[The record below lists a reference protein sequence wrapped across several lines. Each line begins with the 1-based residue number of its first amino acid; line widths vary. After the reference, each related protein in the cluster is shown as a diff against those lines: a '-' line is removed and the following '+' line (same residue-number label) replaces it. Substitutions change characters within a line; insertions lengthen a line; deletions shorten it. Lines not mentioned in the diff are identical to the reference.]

1 MFIVWVYVDGNM
13 ISNEKFDTRDKAE
26 KFAID
31 LNRKGYKTELTERNS
46 TTVRKFL

>member
-31 LNRKGYKTELTERNS
+31 LTANKLER
-46 TTVRKFL
+46 FLLDQV